1 MKNESTLLLAQR
13 LNEINREI
21 DNLEIE
27 RLKITKE
34 IKSRYDNLKDDVNLQ
49 SRTRHKVKVRVIR
62 K

>member
-34 IKSRYDNLKDDVNLQ
+34 IKSRYANLKDDVNLQ